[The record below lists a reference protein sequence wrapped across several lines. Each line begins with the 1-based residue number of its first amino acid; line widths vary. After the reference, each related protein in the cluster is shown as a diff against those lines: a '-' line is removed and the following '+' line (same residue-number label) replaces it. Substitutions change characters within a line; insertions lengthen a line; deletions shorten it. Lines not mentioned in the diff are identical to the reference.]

1 MRRLLF
7 LSLSAVIVLA
17 EHITL
22 PNKPES
28 VHFAV
33 IGDTGTGGS
42 AEYDV
47 AKRLTEARS
56 SFPFDFVLMMG
67 DNLYGGE
74 KPKDF
79 EKKFAEPYKALLD
92 GGVKFYAVLGNHDDP
107 NERFYE
113 KFNMGGERFYTFKVK
128 GVRYFALDSNYM
140 DPKQLAWL
148 EKELK
153 SAGGDWKIAFFHHP
167 LYSSGEK
174 HGSDVALRA
183 VLEPLFVK
191 YGVDAVFSGHEHFY
205 ERIKPQRAIYYF
217 ICGSSAKLREGNIHK
232 TELTEKGF
240 DSDNTFILVEIGG
253 NRLSFQTIS
262 RTGQTID
269 AETLTRPNAK

>member
-1 MRRLLF
+1 MRRLLYLAF
-7 LSLSAVIVLA
+7 FAIVARA
-17 EHITL
+17 ETINL
-22 PNKPES
+22 PNKAES

-33 IGDTGTGGS
+33 IGDSGTGGS
-42 AEYDV
+42 AAYEV
-47 AKRLTEARS
+47 AKRVTEARS

-79 EKKFAEPYKALLD
+79 DKKFAEPYKALLD
-92 GGVKFYAVLGNHDDP
+92 GGVKFHAVLGNHDDP
-107 NERFYE
+107 NQRFYE

-128 GVRYFALDSNYM
+128 GVRFFALDSNYM

-153 SAGGDWKIAFFHHP
+153 SAGSNWKVAFFHHP

-205 ERIKPQRAIYYF
+205 ERMKPQRGIYYF
-217 ICGSSAKLREGNIHK
+217 ICGSSAKLREGNIEK
-232 TELTEKGF
+232 TALTEKGF
-240 DSDNTFILVEIGG
+240 DRDNTFMLVEIGG
-253 NRLSFQTIS
+253 NQLSFQTIS

-269 AETLTRPNAK
+269 AETLTRLNAK

>member
-7 LSLSAVIVLA
+7 LTFFAMVAHAATIN
-17 EHITL
+17 L

-33 IGDTGTGGS
+33 IGDSGTGGS
-42 AEYDV
+42 AEYEV
-47 AKRLTEARS
+47 AKRLAEARS

-79 EKKFAEPYKALLD
+79 DKKFADPYKALLD
-92 GGVKFYAVLGNHDDP
+92 GGVKFHAVLGNHDDP

-128 GVRYFALDSNYM
+128 GVRFFALDSNYM

-153 SAGGDWKIAFFHHP
+153 SAGSDWKVAFFHHP

-205 ERIKPQRAIYYF
+205 ERMKPQRGIFYF
-217 ICGSSAKLREGNIHK
+217 ICGSSAKLREGNIEK
-232 TELTEKGF
+232 TALTEKGF
-240 DSDNTFILVEIGG
+240 DRDNTFMLVEIGG
-253 NRLSFQTIS
+253 NQLSFQTIS
-262 RTGQTID
+262 RTGETID
-269 AETLTRPNAK
+269 AGTLTRLNAK